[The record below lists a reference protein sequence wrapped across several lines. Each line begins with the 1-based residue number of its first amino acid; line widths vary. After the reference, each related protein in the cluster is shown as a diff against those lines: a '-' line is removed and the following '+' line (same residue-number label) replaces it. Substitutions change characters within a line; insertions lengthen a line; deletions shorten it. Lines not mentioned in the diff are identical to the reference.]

1 MLKNMSFLN
10 IYNFFFESIYYQL
23 IWNPQLIFS
32 IKFAV
37 THKIRVLSL
46 KSSFFSRLDDSS
58 IQCHEEAL
66 VEDAKH
72 YFDRQN
78 PSVAKISEDKEVIKD
93 LTAFDG
99 GEAEEEYMSPVVS
112 LIAQC

>member
-1 MLKNMSFLN
+1 M
-10 IYNFFFESIYYQL
+10 
-23 IWNPQLIFS
+23 
-32 IKFAV
+32 
-37 THKIRVLSL
+37 
-46 KSSFFSRLDDSS
+46 
-58 IQCHEEAL
+58 
-66 VEDAKH
+66 EDAKH

-112 LIAQC
+112 LIAHIAQC

>member
-1 MLKNMSFLN
+1 MKSSVNIFYKKNCS
-10 IYNFFFESIYYQL
+10 
-23 IWNPQLIFS
+23 
-32 IKFAV
+32 
-37 THKIRVLSL
+37 LSL
-46 KSSFFSRLDDSS
+46 NSSFTPEIFHFSRLDDSS

-112 LIAQC
+112 LIAQCY